1 MFGFYNVKDVAVTIP
16 HRLYILIYNTNIHQ
30 LIVFKSALGCLVR
43 LLLYLLNLYEP
54 MKLKKLALRTRIF
67 LAMILLVLLASVLIS
82 AVAIYQYKEQ
92 SEDYHK
98 DRLERKEENIQ
109 THLKRVLNSRQNT
122 WEVKTENIPLIFK
135 EEIYNVADIHKLQIN
150 LYNLEGDLLIT
161 SKAGLQDNNVVK
173 CLTAEVMNALTQ
185 NIEFNNASEIAQHR
199 FVDKHKEN
207 GETFQSSYTY
217 ITDNRSKA
225 IAILNIPY
233 LEKDDFL
240 EKELQEFL
248 QRLGF
253 AFMLVLLTAIV
264 IAFLLS
270 KYITKSLKTIS
281 DKINTTRLE
290 KRNERIDV
298 DDTSEEISTLVNSYN
313 SMIDELEE
321 SAVQL
326 AKSEREQAWREMAK
340 QVAHEIK
347 NPLTPMRLT
356 VQNFQRKFNPE
367 DENIHQK
374 VDEYSK
380 TLIQQ
385 IDTMSSIASAFSN
398 FAKMPA
404 QQNETLNVVKIVKLA
419 LDIFNED
426 YIIFT
431 SDSDEII
438 AKFDRTQLIRV
449 VTNLVKNAI
458 QAIPED
464 KTPKIVINVS
474 QNNGDVL
481 ITVADNGLGVAE
493 ENKHKVFEP
502 KFTTKTS
509 GMGLGL
515 AMVKN
520 IVETYNGQVSFVSK
534 KDKGTTFK
542 VSFPKR

>member
-1 MFGFYNVKDVAVTIP
+1 
-16 HRLYILIYNTNIHQ
+16 
-30 LIVFKSALGCLVR
+30 
-43 LLLYLLNLYEP
+43 
-54 MKLKKLALRTRIF
+54 MKLKKLSLRTRIF
-67 LAMILLVLLASVLIS
+67 LVMILLVLLASVLIS
-82 AVAIYQYKEQ
+82 AVALYQYQEQ
-92 SEDYHK
+92 SKDYHGG
-98 DRLERKEENIQ
+98 RLARKEGNVQ
-109 THLKRVLNSRQNT
+109 THLKRILNGRQNT

-135 EEIYNVADIHKLQIN
+135 DEIYNVADIHKLQII
-150 LYNLEGDLLIT
+150 LYDLEGALLLS
-161 SKAGLQDNNVVK
+161 SKASLQVSDADK
-173 CLTAEVMNALTQ
+173 CLKAEVLN
-185 NIEFNNASEIAQHR
+185 EISNRADHR
-199 FVDKHKEN
+199 YVDKHIEN
-207 GETFQSSYTY
+207 GQTYQSSYTY
-217 ITDNRSKA
+217 LVDQKSKPL
-225 IAILNIPY
+225 AILNIPY
-233 LEKDDFL
+233 LERDDFL
-240 EKELQEFL
+240 TNELLEFL
-248 QRLGF
+248 KRIAY
-253 AFMLVLLTAIV
+253 AFMFVLLAAII

-270 KYITKSLKTIS
+270 KYITKSLQAIS

-290 KRNERIDV
+290 KRNEKIDV
-298 DDTSEEISTLVNSYN
+298 NDTSEEISTLVNSYN

-326 AKSEREQAWREMAK
+326 ARSEREQAWREMAK

-367 DENIHQK
+367 DENIHLK

-426 YIIFT
+426 YIFFT
-431 SDSDEII
+431 SESEEVI

-458 QAIPED
+458 QAMPENQM
-464 KTPKIVINVS
+464 PKIVINVGS
-474 QNNGDVL
+474 NSKDVI
-481 ITVADNGLGVAE
+481 ITVSDNGSGVSE
-493 ENKHKVFEP
+493 ENKEKVFEP

-520 IVETYNGQVSFVSK
+520 IIETYKGSISFSSE

-542 VSFPKR
+542 VTFPKE